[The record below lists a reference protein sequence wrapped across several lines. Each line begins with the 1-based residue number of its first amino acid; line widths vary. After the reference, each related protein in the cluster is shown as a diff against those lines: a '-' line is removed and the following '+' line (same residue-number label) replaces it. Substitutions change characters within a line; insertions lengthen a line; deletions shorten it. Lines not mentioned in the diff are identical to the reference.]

1 MNQDED
7 QIPDR
12 PGIYFVVMYLPLPNG
27 SLSDETTTRQ
37 YRARN
42 AVYARKRAMQE
53 NPNATIVQVD
63 FQVDE
68 IEDDDDELPES
79 AL

>member
-1 MNQDED
+1 MDSHEN
-7 QIPDR
+7 QIPDQ
-12 PGIYFVVMYLPLPNG
+12 PGIYFVVMYLPLPDG
-27 SLSDETTTRQ
+27 MLSDETTTRQ

-42 AVYARKRAMQE
+42 ELNARARAKSE
-53 NPNATIVQVD
+53 NPGASIVQVD

-68 IEDDDDELPES
+68 IEDDENEQPES